1 MYAEK
6 HEQMVGSA
14 VDLLCY
20 CTVFVSR
27 ALLGTSVQM
36 LANANI
42 SQANHMAVSRDQD
55 DLLEFKF
62 SIRMGQKCDLGD
74 FEHGVVGGATLLP
87 ADRKPAV
94 T

>member
-14 VDLLCY
+14 MDLLY
-20 CTVFVSR
+20 PCTVFVSR
-27 ALLGTSVQM
+27 ALLSTSVQM

-62 SIRMGQKCDLGD
+62 SIRTGQKCDLGD
-74 FEHGVVGGATLLP
+74 FEHGIVGATTLLP

>member
-6 HEQMVGSA
+6 HEQIVGSA
-14 VDLLCY
+14 VDLLY
-20 CTVFVSR
+20 SCTVFVSC
-27 ALLGTSVQM
+27 ASLSTSVQM

-42 SQANHMAVSRDQD
+42 SQANHMAVSHDQD

-62 SIRMGQKCDLGD
+62 STRTGQKCDLGD
-74 FEHGVVGGATLLP
+74 FEHGIVGGATLLS